1 MSRRARSYFKPHERE
16 ARDEAVQVVKA
27 VAGGILIHTSVKL
40 VTSQIYTPIG
50 IINILIHTSVK
61 LVTITPRL
69 LLPYR
74 NILIHTSVKLVTGV
88 PCVVAAM
95 AMAF

>member
-1 MSRRARSYFKPHERE
+1 M
-16 ARDEAVQVVKA
+16 
-27 VAGGILIHTSVKL
+27 
-40 VTSQIYTPIG
+40 TSQIYTPIG

>member
-1 MSRRARSYFKPHERE
+1 
-16 ARDEAVQVVKA
+16 
-27 VAGGILIHTSVKL
+27 
-40 VTSQIYTPIG
+40 
-50 IINILIHTSVK
+50 

-95 AMAF
+95 AMAFLIHTSVKLVTAPKSPLSQQRIF